1 MESRRIIWT
10 LAAGLLLAG
19 LVFGALGGALACGFV
34 RFDDHGYV
42 YENPMVLGGLTPAG
56 IRWAC
61 TTIHERWWLPLLWI
75 SYMADAEVFGLEPM
89 GYHLT
94 NLLLHTANVWL
105 LAWVLFRLTGSRWR
119 SLAVAALWAVHP
131 LRVESVVWITE
142 RKDVLS
148 GLFFFLALL
157 AYVRHA
163 ERPGRGRLGL
173 VFAALL
179 LGLLSKAS
187 VIVLPALL
195 LLLDYWP
202 LRRAGIPW
210 APGEGKAWRRLVAEK
225 ASLFVLAGIFVVIN
239 LHTHRGGHGA
249 GVDYS
254 WAHRLALMP
263 GDVWTYLRL
272 VVWPA
277 GLCIYYPEND
287 AVRLLP
293 ALGAL
298 AGLAALTGALVWQ
311 GRRRPHLLVGWL
323 WFLIALLPIVRG
335 IRLGNAAYAD
345 RFTYLPAIGLGVLV
359 VWGAAEFARAA
370 ERRGARR
377 ALGALAAAL
386 AIALAL
392 RARQQTQ
399 VWRNSQTLFRHAVA
413 VTKDNAVMHYNLA
426 NVLVLEGK
434 PAEAGIHYRETL
446 RILPDY
452 APAQNNLAWVLASNP
467 QATPAEA
474 REALELARRLVATAG
489 TTNAALLNTLERA
502 QAACGEYAAAA
513 ETARAALALA
523 TGPESAALR
532 EKIQWRIRYYEE
544 QATRP

>member
-10 LAAGLLLAG
+10 VAAGLLLAG

-42 YENPMVLGGLTPAG
+42 YENPMVLGGLTKAG
-56 IRWAC
+56 MHWAF

-75 SYMADAEVFGLEPM
+75 SYMADAEMYGLDPW

-94 NLLLHTANVWL
+94 NLLLHTANVL
-105 LAWVLFRLTGSRWR
+105 LLGWVLFRLTGARWR
-119 SLAVAALWAVHP
+119 SLAVATLWAVHP

-157 AYVRHA
+157 AYVRHV
-163 ERPGRGRLGL
+163 ERPSGGRLGL

-202 LRRAGIPW
+202 LRRAGLPW
-210 APGEGKAWRRLVAEK
+210 APGEGKAWGRLVAEK
-225 ASLFVLAGIFVVIN
+225 ASLFLLAGIFLVIN

-254 WAHRLALMP
+254 VVHRLALMP

-272 VVWPA
+272 MVWPA

-287 AVRLLP
+287 AVRLWT

-298 AGLAALTGALVWQ
+298 AGLVAVTGVLVWQ
-311 GRRRPHLLVGWL
+311 GRRRPHLLTGWL
-323 WFLIALLPIVRG
+323 WFGIALLPIVRG

-345 RFTYLPAIGLGVLV
+345 RFTYLPSIGLLMAL
-359 VWGAAEFARAA
+359 VWGAAEFAQAA

-377 ALGALAAAL
+377 ALGVLAVALVLALAV
-386 AIALAL
+386 
-392 RARQQTQ
+392 RARQQTA

-426 NVLVLEGK
+426 NVLVLEGQ
-434 PAEAGIHYRETL
+434 PAEAGRHYRETM

-474 REALELARRLVATAG
+474 QEALALARGAIAQAG
-489 TTNAALLNTLERA
+489 MTNAALLNTLERA
-502 QAACGEYAAAA
+502 QAACGEHAAAA

-523 TGPESAALR
+523 TGPEAAALR

-544 QATRP
+544 RGEKP